1 LTAVKKGKLIIFS
14 APSGSGKTTLVKYL
28 MEQLNNLRF
37 SVSACTR
44 EKRKDE
50 TDGKDYYFISPEE
63 FRLKI
68 NNNEFVEWEEVYP
81 DHYYG
86 TLFSEVERIRNMG
99 NHVIFDVDVVGGLNI
114 KKQYAEEALAVFVR
128 PPSVSELEKRLLGR
142 ATDTSDKI
150 RLRIE
155 KATYE
160 LSFEQSF
167 DKVIIN
173 DDLTEAK
180 NTALE
185 IVEDFINA

>member
-1 LTAVKKGKLIIFS
+1 MATVKKGKLIIFS